1 MARQAGKQSYG
12 RLVLVSCLA
21 LLAVGLIADFLWASS
36 HRFSPA
42 GTYLPSSLI
51 EKLPPESNEKDTKTK
66 ERKLSATFQDLDAP
80 QLQWEKMAAAP
91 VPRLDGAAIQIRNL
105 LYVFAGYGN
114 INLVHSHVDIYNF
127 VDNKWGG
134 RFDMPKEMA
143 HSHLGM
149 VTDGRYIY
157 IVTGQYGPQCRGPT
171 AKTFVLDTDTNT
183 WSDFVPLPVPR
194 YAPATQLWRG
204 RLHVMGGSK
213 ENRHTPGLE
222 HWSIAVKDGKALEK
236 VWRSEI
242 PIPRGGPHRACVV
255 VDDRLFVI
263 GGQEGD
269 FMAKPGSPI
278 FKCSRR
284 LEVVF
289 SDVYMLDEDMKWK
302 VMPPLPKP
310 DSHIEFAWKVVNN
323 SIVIVGG
330 TTEKHPET
338 KKMVLVGEIFQ
349 FNLYAPATQLWR
361 GRLHVMGGSKENRHT
376 PGLEHWSIAVKD
388 GKALEKVWRSEIP
401 IPRGGPHRACV
412 VVDDRLFVIGGQEGD
427 FMAKPGSPIF
437 KCSRRLEVVFS
448 DVYMLDEDMK
458 WKVMPPLPKP
468 DSHIEFAWKVV
479 NNSIVIVGGTTE
491 KHPETKKMVLVG
503 EIFQFNL
510 YTMKWYVIGKLPYR
524 VKTTLVGYWDGQLY
538 FTSGQRDKGPD
549 DPAPRKVVAEMWRT
563 KLILYP

>member
-1 MARQAGKQSYG
+1 MVRSVAKLSIG
-12 RLVLVSCLA
+12 RVVLASCLS
-21 LLAVGLIADFLWASS
+21 LLAAGLVADFFWVFS
-36 HRFSPA
+36 HRFSSSSSSSLMS
-42 GTYLPSSLI
+42 LPSSFTTVI
-51 EKLPPESNEKDTKTK
+51 GNPSPPKSNEKDTGKK
-66 ERKLSATFQDLDAP
+66 KSDGVRERKLSATFQDLDAP
-80 QLQWEKMAAAP
+80 ELKWEKMKAAP
-91 VPRLDGAAIQIRNL
+91 VPRLDGAAIQIKNF
-105 LYVFAGYGN
+105 LYVFAGYAN
-114 INLVHSHVDIYNF
+114 IDLVHSHVDIYNF
-127 VDNKWGG
+127 VDNTWGG

-183 WSDFVPLPVPR
+183 WSDFVSLPVPR

-213 ENRHTPGLE
+213 KNRHTPGLE

-236 VWRSEI
+236 EWRSEI
-242 PIPRGGPHRACVV
+242 PIPRGGPHRLFISVFAANLSSFSHQSFIISELDCPCDCRACVV
-255 VDDRLFVI
+255 VDDRLFVL

-284 LEVVF
+284 MEVVF
-289 SDVYMLDEDMKWK
+289 SDVYMLDEEMKWK
-302 VMPPLPKP
+302 VMPPMPKP

-349 FNLYAPATQLWR
+349 FNL
-361 GRLHVMGGSKENRHT
+361 N
-376 PGLEHWSIAVKD
+376 
-388 GKALEKVWRSEIP
+388 
-401 IPRGGPHRACV
+401 
-412 VVDDRLFVIGGQEGD
+412 
-427 FMAKPGSPIF
+427 
-437 KCSRRLEVVFS
+437 
-448 DVYMLDEDMK
+448 
-458 WKVMPPLPKP
+458 
-468 DSHIEFAWKVV
+468 
-479 NNSIVIVGGTTE
+479 
-491 KHPETKKMVLVG
+491 
-503 EIFQFNL
+503 
-510 YTMKWYVIGKLPYR
+510 TMKWYVIGKLPYR

-549 DPAPRKVVAEMWRT
+549 DPGPRKVIAEMWRT
-563 KLILYP
+563 KLILNP